1 MSPHASVA
9 VVGLGNTGSHA
20 VSLLPGIAGVSH
32 VGLIDHD
39 RYAPSNLG
47 KQRISASDVGRSK
60 VEAQARVLRACA
72 PDIAVDMY
80 DCPIEAVPL
89 GKLRGCAILS
99 CVDNRSARQS
109 INRIAARLGL
119 PWMTAGSTARAVCA
133 LVSTCPIPAIA

>member
-1 MSPHASVA
+1 M
-9 VVGLGNTGSHA
+9 
-20 VSLLPGIAGVSH
+20 
-32 VGLIDHD
+32 
-39 RYAPSNLG
+39 
-47 KQRISASDVGRSK
+47 
-60 VEAQARVLRACA
+60 LRACA

-119 PWMTAGSTARAVCA
+119 PWIDSGIDRAGSVRARVYVPDSGDCVECSWGERDYALLSQRLPCNPTSSAAPSTAAPIELGSIAAGLQIA
-133 LVSTCPIPAIA
+133 LLKKSPLRGIGRGRG